1 MGLGKT
7 GNIINMSLI
16 CLLETY
22 ISRLLDWFLWF
33 KTLIGVYQSS
43 HLCNYRSI
51 YISVHLS
58 IYLSISPSIHLFAHL
73 LFIQS
78 MPSFD
83 LSSIYL
89 SLYYILS
96 FYFKGSREGAVVPFT
111 LTATEDV
118 QCNSF
123 TVEVFENLFGS
134 VTAAL
139 QSG

>member
-1 MGLGKT
+1 MYLS
-7 GNIINMSLI
+7 IHLSA
-16 CLLETY
+16 
-22 ISRLLDWFLWF
+22 
-33 KTLIGVYQSS
+33 
-43 HLCNYRSI
+43 HLC
-51 YISVHLS
+51 
-58 IYLSISPSIHLFAHL
+58 IYLSIYQPIYLYIYPSIHLFAYLFAYL

-96 FYFKGSREGAVVPFT
+96 FNLKGSREGAVVPFT

>member
-1 MGLGKT
+1 
-7 GNIINMSLI
+7 
-16 CLLETY
+16 
-22 ISRLLDWFLWF
+22 
-33 KTLIGVYQSS
+33 
-43 HLCNYRSI
+43 
-51 YISVHLS
+51 
-58 IYLSISPSIHLFAHL
+58 
-73 LFIQS
+73 

-96 FYFKGSREGAVVPFT
+96 FNLKGSREGAVVPFT

>member
-1 MGLGKT
+1 
-7 GNIINMSLI
+7 MSLI

-33 KTLIGVYQSS
+33 KALIGVYQSS
-43 HLCNYRSI
+43 HLSSYP
-51 YISVHLS
+51 LS
-58 IYLSISPSIHLFAHL
+58 ICLFIHLFAYL

-96 FYFKGSREGAVVPFT
+96 FDFKGSREGAVVPFT